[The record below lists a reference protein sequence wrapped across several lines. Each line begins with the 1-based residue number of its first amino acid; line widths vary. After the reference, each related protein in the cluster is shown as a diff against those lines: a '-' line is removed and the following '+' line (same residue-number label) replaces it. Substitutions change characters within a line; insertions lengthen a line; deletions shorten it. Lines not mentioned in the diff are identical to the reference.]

1 MAISGVTHE
10 IVSSAYGSRWLSKN
24 DAVVQPQVY
33 AKKFQQYGDG
43 VRILSFLEAA
53 GRVVDIPSNDTITT
67 VEETCPIPAIKTGA
81 ETAITAA
88 GGDATIQLHADVF
101 DTNSL
106 HPVRLYETILI
117 PAQYQ
122 EASIYTDRL
131 YRVESMATTVLTN
144 DTLTCTPLDDESEI
158 EVAIPSG
165 TWLALGYTPYSV
177 GTGQPAGRTDDFTTR
192 THKKWLLKHTV
203 SVEGGVASTEFYEAA
218 GIRYFFNE
226 YLMRSEFEFDVQ
238 KDIAITTGEA
248 NASALTMTSQ
258 ADSGT
263 PAVLSGKGIVTWFDE
278 LAQDYKYTDEIDLD
292 ALEQF
297 KILFDSRG
305 VGSTTARLLVGSD
318 LRRQLDSAG
327 LDWIR
332 EFSGGT
338 DLLVKD
344 KLGITLEG
352 FTRSGITYNVVDI
365 KSFANPATFGIQ
377 NSDVYAYA
385 FPTMGLVIPDENVTY
400 ADFGGK
406 KNVTI
411 PNVVLGYVNYGGENR
426 GNILK
431 RHLGTNNANDGIDTA
446 TEYDLTKY
454 YLLSHFGLIVG
465 GIQKCIIVRKR
476 KAE

>member
-24 DAVVQPQVY
+24 DAVVEPQVY
-33 AKKFQQYGDG
+33 AKRFQQYGG
-43 VRILSFLEAA
+43 GMRILSFLEAA
-53 GRVVDIPSNDTITT
+53 ERVVNLPANPTITT
-67 VEETCPIPAIKTGA
+67 VEETSPIPAIKTGA
-81 ETAITAA
+81 EVAVTAA
-88 GGDATIQLHADVF
+88 GGDITLQLHADVF
-101 DTNSL
+101 DTNNL

-117 PAQYQ
+117 PAQYM
-122 EASIYTDRL
+122 ATDIYNDRL
-131 YRVESMATTVLTN
+131 YRVESMATTTLAN
-144 DTLTCTPLDDESEI
+144 DTLTCTPLDDDSDI
-158 EVAIPSG
+158 DTAIPSG
-165 TWLALGYTPYSV
+165 TWLMLGYTPYSV
-177 GTGQPAGRTDDFTTR
+177 GTGQPAGRTDDYTTR
-192 THKKWLLKHTV
+192 THAKFLLKHTL
-203 SVEGGVASTEFYEAA
+203 SIEGAVASTKFYEAA
-218 GIRYFFNE
+218 GIKYFFDE
-226 YLMRSEFEFDVQ
+226 RLMRAEFEFDVQ

-248 NASALTMTSQ
+248 NENTLVMTSV
-258 ADSGT
+258 ADAGT
-263 PAVLSGKGIVTWFDE
+263 PAVLSGKGIVTWANE

-292 ALEQF
+292 AFEQF

-305 VGSTTARLLVGSD
+305 VGATTARMLTGPD

-338 DLLVKD
+338 DLKVGT

-352 FTRSGITYNVVDI
+352 FVRSGITYNVLDV

-400 ADFGGK
+400 SDFAGSKGL
-406 KNVTI
+406 TL

-454 YLLSHFGLIVG
+454 YLLSHFGLVVG
-465 GIQKCIIVRKR
+465 GVQKWIIVRKR